1 MISPSA
7 SHITTACSQL
17 MTTHTA
23 HTGPVAQ
30 VRYPKSRDRSA
41 PPASTPI
48 AFAYTSGTGLGL
60 DSAAIT
66 HVYRVDPTKVAGNT
80 LIAREAPCGRPDIKR
95 RAAGEGVCR
104 CSDIGEGALLAHCV
118 FGGWGAP
125 VPSHPPPNRKGNFA
139 ARLAR

>member
-17 MTTHTA
+17 MTTRTA

-80 LIAREAPCGRPDIKR
+80 LIATRTVNGIPAWRRISLRRGDCEASTSISS
-95 RAAGEGVCR
+95 V
-104 CSDIGEGALLAHCV
+104 
-118 FGGWGAP
+118 
-125 VPSHPPPNRKGNFA
+125 
-139 ARLAR
+139 

>member
-1 MISPSA
+1 MISSSA

-17 MTTHTA
+17 ITTRTA

-80 LIAREAPCGRPDIKR
+80 LIARSEEHTSELQSLRHL
-95 RAAGEGVCR
+95 VCR
-104 CSDIGEGALLAHCV
+104 LLLE
-118 FGGWGAP
+118 
-125 VPSHPPPNRKGNFA
+125 KKK
-139 ARLAR
+139 